1 MKSIIKKVAGIVVGA
16 LLAFGMAGCKPS
28 VEVHEHTNSDEW
40 SFDGEYHWHA
50 ATCEHTEAVAGREP
64 HSFGEWSE
72 GKRSCS
78 VCDYEQICG
87 HTWDEGVVTKPAT
100 EFAKGEIQYTCDV
113 CGETEIKIIPI
124 WYESPVDAV
133 TGLAATSSSTYIY
146 FGVFPKTVLPL
157 DSTVTV
163 DEEDFVEM
171 GANTYYKGSDGEYYA
186 KALENACEYEQIA
199 GKYGQIKYKNGEQ
212 VKQKSAGSYRYFK
225 VEPIKWKVLTTTY
238 DIDGEAG
245 SATGAL
251 LLAENI
257 LTANVPYEDDRNN
270 RTIDGKTVYPNN
282 YKHSQIRAYLNGLTY
297 QGQIGEI
304 AKWNG
309 KGFLQTAFTEA
320 AQEKIS
326 TTEVDNRAETTG
338 YKESTYATAYACENT
353 NDKIFLLSESE
364 VINSSYGFAAFNSS
378 GKGNARIRFPTDYAK
393 ANYVY
398 QSSTDGNGGFWWL
411 RSPLYD
417 DCNRARQ
424 VNVDGDACSTDYV
437 DYTPFGVVPALSIQL
452 Q

>member
-1 MKSIIKKVAGIVVGA
+1 MKSIFKKVAGIAVTAIFA
-16 LLAFGMAGCKPS
+16 LGMAGCKPS

-87 HTWDEGVVTKPAT
+87 HTWDEGVVTTVPTLVEEGVKN
-100 EFAKGEIQYTCDV
+100 YTCTE
-113 CGETEIKIIPI
+113 CGETKTENISAFG
-124 WYESPVDAV
+124 WCESPVDAV
-133 TGLAATSSSTYIY
+133 TGLAATSSSTYVY

-163 DEEDFVEM
+163 NEEDFVEM
-171 GANTYYKGSDGEYYA
+171 GTNIYYKGSDGEYYA
-186 KALENACEYEQIA
+186 KVLENAYGTGAQYKYEN
-199 GKYGQIKYKNGEQ
+199 KVEQ

-309 KGFLQTAFTEA
+309 SGFLQTAFTEA

-398 QSSTDGNGGFWWL
+398 QSSTDGNGSYWWL
-411 RSPLYD
+411 CSPLYD
-417 DCNRARQ
+417 DCKRARQ
-424 VNVDGDACSTDYV
+424 VDVDGYACSTDYV